1 MENLALRFNMLLK
14 LQLNPNLLFTKEQ
27 NTSGNK
33 VGCSVL
39 ARKQGESFKEG
50 TFCISLFM
58 LFVFI

>member
-14 LQLNPNLLFTKEQ
+14 QQLNPNLLFTKKQ

-39 ARKQGESFKEG
+39 ARKQDESFKKG
-50 TFCISLFM
+50 TFCIFLCA